1 MEKISE
7 IIRQSVID
15 SGQSHYAIWQ
25 ATGVDQAI
33 LSRWIAGERG
43 VNAATLDKLAD
54 YLGLTVAKATR
65 KRESR

>member
-7 IIRQSVID
+7 IIRQAVID

-54 YLGLTVAKATR
+54 YLGLTLVK
-65 KRESR
+65 KRGQRVK